1 MFFRFNPQNQ
11 EMEIKRLIISE
22 NKPRSAFDYFK
33 LSGTYIG
40 EFPILILVMDTND
53 TIRAKNWCR
62 TFHRL
67 TKAHV
72 KFIHSI
78 NFSLEI
84 EAYIEENKIQSLY
97 IVDISH
103 SSEGIRIS
111 SRNNSIQ
118 SFLTQSFSVNSHQ
131 FSWEQN
137 EIENLPIY
145 SNTLISQIKVG
156 KEVDLPKLCSF
167 LISLTGVIP
176 KLSLFDESQV
186 LHISDG
192 KVKQN
197 LPYNRIELNPTFITQ
212 NKLQENDYVIIFNP
226 LNFFYTVACVKSTP
240 NLGENEIIISGSIRK
255 KLSITIN
262 GEIIIHPL
270 ERIIVNRIIV
280 QNASQL
286 VDGDIS
292 ISKDIGDALA
302 TIGADY
308 FEIVNRV
315 TSASFDIERSKVKV
329 NPSLSPGTIQ
339 LSYMQREFLDL
350 EHPPDTL
357 SKFYYDQIC
366 ESLLNQM
373 EPIDFVQKQYEKQK
387 VREELKYED
396 KQKLKKL
403 IKLAGFNNVAI
414 YPLYLNPGKK
424 TRFSISRLFLH
435 LAIRPADL
443 KLNVIRPYS
452 TDESS
457 NIVRMSKSAMNLLGI
472 SENDLVLLNYRRKSI
487 EVPVLEFDS
496 PELVKETNIVT
507 NESSINIS
515 IGIPAH
521 LRYKLG
527 IKQIGKICEV
537 ERNLSFLFKKNLS
550 LQFLPILAAAF
561 AVFSLDELS
570 FLKRS
575 ILTAIIVPISSFI
588 TLSVV
593 REKIPKPRREL
604 WTLWKK

>member
-1 MFFRFNPQNQ
+1 MFFKLNAQK
-11 EMEIKRLIISE
+11 EELEINRLIISE
-22 NKPRSAFDYFK
+22 TKPRSAFDFLK

-40 EFPILILVMDTND
+40 NFPLLILVKNTND
-53 TIRAKNWCR
+53 SIRAKNWCK
-62 TFHRL
+62 TLHRL

-78 NFSLEI
+78 NYSFEI
-84 EAYIEENKIQSLY
+84 EAYIEENKIQSVF
-97 IVDISH
+97 IMDIEYT
-103 SSEGIRIS
+103 SEGIIIS
-111 SRNNSIQ
+111 SRNKSIQ
-118 SFLTQSFSVNSHQ
+118 SFLTQAFSVDRHQ
-131 FSWEQN
+131 FSWGQD

-145 SNTLISQIKVG
+145 SNTLLTQIKVG
-156 KEVDLPKLCSF
+156 KEVDLSKLCSF
-167 LISLTGVIP
+167 LISLTEVIP
-176 KLSLFDESQV
+176 KLSLFDESQI
-186 LHISDG
+186 LNKCDG

-226 LNFFYTVACVKSTP
+226 LNFISTVACVKSTP
-240 NLGENEIIISGSIRK
+240 NLGMNEIITSSSISK
-255 KLSITIN
+255 KLNIAIN
-262 GEIIIHPL
+262 GEIVLHPL
-270 ERIIVNRIIV
+270 ERIIVERIIV

-286 VDGDIS
+286 VDGDIT
-292 ISKDIGDALA
+292 ISKDIGEAL
-302 TIGADY
+302 TIIGADY

-366 ESLLNQM
+366 ESLLNQL
-373 EPIDFVQKQYEKQK
+373 EPIDLIQKHYEKQK
-387 VREELKYED
+387 VREDLKYED
-396 KQKLKKL
+396 KQKVKKL
-403 IKLAGFNNVAI
+403 MKLAGYNNVAI
-414 YPLYLNPGKK
+414 YPLYLKPAKK
-424 TRFSISRLFLH
+424 PRFSLSRLFLNV
-435 LAIRPADL
+435 AIRPAAL

-472 SENDLVLLNYRRKSI
+472 AENDLVILNYRRKSI

-507 NESSINIS
+507 NDSSINIS

-537 ERNLSFLFKKNLS
+537 ERDLAFLFKKNLS

-570 FLKRS
+570 FLER
-575 ILTAIIVPISSFI
+575 ILITAIIVPISSFI

>member
-1 MFFRFNPQNQ
+1 MFFRLKAQKV
-11 EMEIKRLIISE
+11 EIEIERLIISE
-22 NKPRSAFDYFK
+22 NKPRSAFDFFK

-40 EFPILILVMDTND
+40 KLQTLILIKDTDD

-62 TFHRL
+62 TIHRL

-72 KFIHSI
+72 KLIHSI
-78 NFSLEI
+78 NPSLEI
-84 EAYIEENKIQSLY
+84 EAYLEEYKIQSL
-97 IVDISH
+97 IILDIGDPT
-103 SSEGIRIS
+103 EGISIS
-111 SRNNSIQ
+111 SRNDAIQ
-118 SFLTQSFSVNSHQ
+118 SFFTQSFSINHHD
-131 FSWEQN
+131 FSWSQK

-145 SNTLISQIKVG
+145 TNTLVTQIKTG
-156 KEVDLPKLCSF
+156 KEVDLRKLCSF
-167 LISLTGVIP
+167 LLSLTVIIP
-176 KLSLFDESQV
+176 KLSLFDESKI
-186 LHISDG
+186 LNKSDG

-197 LPYNRIELNPTFITQ
+197 LPYNRIELNPTFINQ
-212 NKLQENDYVIIFNP
+212 NKLQENDYVVMYNP
-226 LNFFYTVACVKSTP
+226 LNFLFTVACVKSTP
-240 NLGENEIIISGSIRK
+240 NLGVNEIITSKSISE
-255 KLSITIN
+255 KLEIAVN
-262 GEIIIHPL
+262 GKILLHPL
-270 ERIIVNRIIV
+270 EKIIINRIIV

-292 ISKDIGDALA
+292 ISKDINDTLLS
-302 TIGADY
+302 IGADY

-315 TSASFDIERSKVKV
+315 TSASFDIERSKIKVK
-329 NPSLSPGTIQ
+329 PALEPGTIQ
-339 LSYMQREFLDL
+339 LSYLQREFLDL

-357 SKFYYDQIC
+357 SKYYYDQIS
-366 ESLLNQM
+366 EALINQA
-373 EPIDFVQKQYEKQK
+373 EPIDLIQKQYEKQK
-387 VREELKYED
+387 VREDLKYED
-396 KQKLKKL
+396 RQKLKKL

-414 YPLYLNPGKK
+414 YPLYLKPKQK
-424 TRFSISRLFLH
+424 TRFSIATLFLN
-435 LAIRPADL
+435 LAIRRASL

-472 SENDLVLLNYRRKSI
+472 AENDLVILNYRRKSI

-521 LRYKLG
+521 LRFKLG

-537 ERNLSFLFKKNLS
+537 ERDLSFLFKKNLS

-570 FLKRS
+570 FLNRS
-575 ILTAIIVPISSFI
+575 IITAIIVPISSFI

-593 REKIPKPRREL
+593 REKIPKPRR
-604 WTLWKK
+604 

>member
-1 MFFRFNPQNQ
+1 MFFRLNAQK
-11 EMEIKRLIISE
+11 EELEIERLITSE
-22 NKPRSAFDYFK
+22 NKPRSAFDSFK

-40 EFPILILVMDTND
+40 KFPILILVRDTND
-53 TIRAKNWCR
+53 TIRAKNWCK

-72 KFIHSI
+72 KCIHSI
-78 NFSLEI
+78 NYSLEI
-84 EAYIEENKIQSLY
+84 EAYIEEYKIQSLF
-97 IVDISH
+97 ILDIGYP
-103 SSEGIRIS
+103 SEGIVIS
-111 SRNNSIQ
+111 SRNDAIQ
-118 SFLTQSFSVNSHQ
+118 SFLTQSFSVDSHQ
-131 FSWEQN
+131 FSWSQN

-145 SNTLISQIKVG
+145 SNTLLSQIKVG

-167 LISLTGVIP
+167 LISIIEVIP
-176 KLSLFDESQV
+176 KLSLFDESQI
-186 LHISDG
+186 LIKSDG

-212 NKLQENDYVIIFNP
+212 NKLQENDYVVIFNP
-226 LNFFYTVACVKSTP
+226 LNFLYTVACVKSTP
-240 NLGENEIIISGSIRK
+240 NLGMNEIITSSSINK
-255 KLSITIN
+255 KLKIAIN
-262 GEIIIHPL
+262 GEIVLHPL
-270 ERIIVNRIIV
+270 ERLIINRIIV

-286 VDGDIS
+286 VDGDIT
-292 ISKDIGDALA
+292 ISQDIDEVLT

-315 TSASFDIERSKVKV
+315 TSASFDIERSKIKVK
-329 NPSLSPGTIQ
+329 PSLGAGTIQ
-339 LSYMQREFLDL
+339 LSYLQREFLDL

-357 SKFYYDQIC
+357 SKYYYDQIC
-366 ESLLNQM
+366 ESLINQS
-373 EPIDFVQKQYEKQK
+373 EPIDIIQKQYEKQK
-387 VREELKYED
+387 VREDLKYEE
-396 KQKLKKL
+396 KQKVKKL
-403 IKLAGFNNVAI
+403 MKLAGFNNVAI
-414 YPLYLNPGKK
+414 YPLYLKPGKK
-424 TRFSISRLFLH
+424 KRISLTRLFLN
-435 LAIRPADL
+435 LAIRPATL

-452 TDESS
+452 TDESN

-472 SENDLVLLNYRRKSI
+472 AENDLVILNYRRKSI

-496 PELVKETNIVT
+496 PELVRETNIVT

-537 ERNLSFLFKKNLS
+537 ERDLAFLFKKNLS

-575 ILTAIIVPISSFI
+575 IITAIIVPISSFI

-593 REKIPKPRREL
+593 REKIPKPRRAL
-604 WTLWKK
+604 WTFWKK

>member
-1 MFFRFNPQNQ
+1 MFFRLKAQK
-11 EMEIKRLIISE
+11 EEIEIERLIISE
-22 NKPRSAFDYFK
+22 NKPRSAFDFLK
-33 LSGTYIG
+33 LSGTYKG
-40 EFPILILVMDTND
+40 KFPILILVRDSND
-53 TIRAKNWCR
+53 TIRAKNWCK
-62 TFHRL
+62 TLHRL
-67 TKAHV
+67 TKVHV

-78 NFSLEI
+78 NYSLEI
-84 EAYIEENKIQSLY
+84 EAYIEEYKIQSLF
-97 IVDISH
+97 ILDIGH
-103 SSEGIRIS
+103 ASEGINIS
-111 SRNNSIQ
+111 SRNAAIK
-118 SFLTQSFSVNSHQ
+118 SFLTHSFSVDSHQ
-131 FSWEQN
+131 FRWEQD

-145 SNTLISQIKVG
+145 SNVLLSQIKVG

-167 LISLTGVIP
+167 LISLIEVIP
-176 KLSLFDESQV
+176 KLSLFDESQI
-186 LHISDG
+186 LNKSDG

-226 LNFFYTVACVKSTP
+226 LNFLSTVACVKSTP
-240 NLGENEIIISGSIRK
+240 NLAMNEIIISSSISK
-255 KLSITIN
+255 KLNIAVN
-262 GEIIIHPL
+262 GKIVLHPL
-270 ERIIVNRIIV
+270 ERIIINRIIV

-286 VDGDIS
+286 VDGDITV
-292 ISKDIGDALA
+292 SKDIGEAL
-302 TIGADY
+302 TIIGANY
-308 FEIVNRV
+308 FEIINRV

-329 NPSLSPGTIQ
+329 NPNLRPGSIQ

-366 ESLLNQM
+366 ESLLNQL

-387 VREELKYED
+387 VREKLEYED

-403 IKLAGFNNVAI
+403 IKLAGYNNVAI
-414 YPLYLNPGKK
+414 YPLYLKPEKK
-424 TRFSISRLFLH
+424 MRFSVTRWFLNV
-435 LAIRPADL
+435 AIRSASL
-443 KLNVIRPYS
+443 NLNVIRPYS

-457 NIVRMSKSAMNLLGI
+457 NIVRMPKSAMNLLGI
-472 SENDLVLLNYRRKSI
+472 AENDLIILKYRRKSI

-527 IKQIGKICEV
+527 IKQIGKICKV
-537 ERNLSFLFKKNLS
+537 ERDLSFLFKKNLS

-570 FLKRS
+570 FLKRC
-575 ILTAIIVPISSFI
+575 IITAIIVPISSFI
-588 TLSVV
+588 TLSAV
-593 REKIPKPRREL
+593 REKIPKPRRAL
-604 WTLWKK
+604 WSLWKK